1 MLTYLDK
8 NLSSRFGLLH
18 QKASWELMVATLGAI
33 SAGIRIRLTVEVEIK
48 GDACD
53 ATGSETPGF
62 KRVPF
67 E

>member
-1 MLTYLDK
+1 
-8 NLSSRFGLLH
+8 
-18 QKASWELMVATLGAI
+18 MVATLGAI
-33 SAGIRIRLTVEVEIK
+33 SAGIRKRLTVEVETK
-48 GDACD
+48 GDACE